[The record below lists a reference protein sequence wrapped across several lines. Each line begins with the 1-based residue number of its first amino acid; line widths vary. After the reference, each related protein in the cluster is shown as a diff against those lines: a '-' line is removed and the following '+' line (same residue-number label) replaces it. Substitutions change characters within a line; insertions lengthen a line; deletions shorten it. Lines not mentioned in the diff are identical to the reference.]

1 MLSYADDPM
10 PATIVD
16 IDPQRKLEEQVAQ
29 LQLPKLP
36 PIILLGDFD
45 ASLNGKVGAIC
56 SRVLAAIALEPGALL
71 VDDARCSSC
80 AALMGKAATDEDV
93 TPPIIGIIPHDRAQA
108 EIDPN
113 HDRILRLPAEWTDT
127 TKFTFQLVD
136 AIAAQSSESGQ
147 PIAILFGGQAEEK
160 RAAIRCSSP
169 RRKWPVIVIQG
180 SGGLADQIAQA
191 IAPANG
197 APAAIVDPDLRR
209 IVEDGSIYTA
219 FVDSDVDDITN
230 LILGRIAPKSDSARA
245 VAEDAWR
252 LFNQLDE
259 AAIARQRWFR
269 HLELWLVWLA
279 VAAALVA
286 ILSSTNS
293 LPADWRAVVRAHA
306 PGWILHA
313 LVLVIPI
320 VISIVAAYN
329 SFFRDGIKWI
339 LFRGAA
345 EALKREIYR
354 FRTQSGNYSDDKCR
368 DTSREAKLAAKLGEI
383 SNQLEHSEANKMNL
397 PPGAPATA
405 DQVAFLNP
413 DEYLEQRV
421 RDQIDYFRKKTSQLA
436 WTLRW
441 SQFGIFAIG
450 GVGTLLAA
458 VHLDVWV
465 ALATATVSALVTKLQ
480 TDQVENS
487 LVQYNQALAA
497 LRAIEL
503 WWTALSNW
511 EKNRQKNINLLVDQ
525 TERTL
530 EAEMAGWVQ
539 QMQSALEKL
548 TEKEPDKTSA

>member
-1 MLSYADDPM
+1 
-10 PATIVD
+10 
-16 IDPQRKLEEQVAQ
+16 
-29 LQLPKLP
+29 
-36 PIILLGDFD
+36 
-45 ASLNGKVGAIC
+45 
-56 SRVLAAIALEPGALL
+56 
-71 VDDARCSSC
+71 
-80 AALMGKAATDEDV
+80 
-93 TPPIIGIIPHDRAQA
+93 
-108 EIDPN
+108 
-113 HDRILRLPAEWTDT
+113 
-127 TKFTFQLVD
+127 
-136 AIAAQSSESGQ
+136 AAQSSESGQ
-147 PIAILFGGQAEEK
+147 PVAILFGGKDEEK

-169 RRKWPVIVIQG
+169 RREWSIVVIQG

-197 APAAIVDPDLRR
+197 APAVIADPDLRR
-209 IVEDGSIYTA
+209 IVEDGSIYIA
-219 FVDSDVDDITN
+219 SVDSDVDDISN
-230 LILGRIAPKSDSARA
+230 LILGRIAPKSESVRA

-259 AAIARQRWFR
+259 AAIARQRRFR

-293 LPADWRAVVRAHA
+293 LPPDWRARVRAHA

-313 LVLVIPI
+313 FVLVIPI
-320 VISIVAAYN
+320 VISIVGAYN

-354 FRTQSGNYSDDKCR
+354 FRTQSGNYSEDKCR
-368 DTSREAKLAAKLGEI
+368 DTSREAKLAAKVGEI
-383 SNQLEHSEANKMNL
+383 SNQLEHSEANKTNL

-421 RDQIDYFRKKTSQLA
+421 RDQIGYFRKKTSRLA

-441 SQFGIFAIG
+441 SQLGIFAIG
-450 GVGTLLAA
+450 GLGTLLAA

-480 TDQVENS
+480 ADQVENS

-511 EKNRQKNINLLVDQ
+511 EKNRQKNIDLLVDQ
-525 TERTL
+525 AERTL

-548 TEKEPDKTSA
+548 TEKEPNKASA